1 MNFEIAI
8 GLQLFDNFSRQ
19 LFQAKESLDRFNKGL
34 GESQNRLKS
43 LSEIMKK
50 AFDPKA
56 IWESSE
62 RVENFSAHKGDRSI
76 IHFSDERTIVDRIT
90 GEVFDLEEEQ

>member
-8 GLQLFDNFSRQ
+8 ALQLFDNFSRQ

-34 GESQNRLKS
+34 AESQNRLKS

-50 AFDPKA
+50 PLTLRQSGRPLRR
-56 IWESSE
+56 W
-62 RVENFSAHKGDRSI
+62 
-76 IHFSDERTIVDRIT
+76 RTFQHGLHRQPP
-90 GEVFDLEEEQ
+90 FPLQA